1 MPTEVCMRQVNWPL
15 GDYLLYTTPKEKQHG
30 GKMLRR
36 TSLGQSKTQ
45 SRSLRSV
52 PTALLHPIHI
62 RMSEV
67 TSHVKRNLSVV
78 LYNPKGAS
86 YPPCQAVT
94 SSSSTKGASNTPRR
108 KHGQTK
114 PPGVAARKRAEG
126 KSIKSSSSETLWSH
140 NQPSSAM
147 APLKARPPQVTLPK
161 PLGHFSSLMDSLNH
175 NKEPS

>member
-15 GDYLLYTTPKEKQHG
+15 GGYLLYTTPKEKQHS

-36 TSLGQSKTQ
+36 TNLGLSKTQ

-62 RMSEV
+62 CMSKV
-67 TSHVKRNLSVV
+67 TSHVKHNLSVV
-78 LYNPKGAS
+78 LYKPKGAS
-86 YPPCQAVT
+86 YPSCQATT

-114 PPGVAARKRAEG
+114 PPEVAARKRAEG
-126 KSIKSSSSETLWSH
+126 KSIKSSSSETVWSH

-147 APLKARPPQVTLPK
+147 APLKSQATT
-161 PLGHFSSLMDSLNH
+161 GHIT
-175 NKEPS
+175 

>member
-1 MPTEVCMRQVNWPL
+1 MPPEVCMRQVNWPL

-30 GKMLRR
+30 GKMSRW
-36 TSLGQSKTQ
+36 TSLGLSKTQ
-45 SRSLRSV
+45 SRSPV

-86 YPPCQAVT
+86 YPPCQAIT